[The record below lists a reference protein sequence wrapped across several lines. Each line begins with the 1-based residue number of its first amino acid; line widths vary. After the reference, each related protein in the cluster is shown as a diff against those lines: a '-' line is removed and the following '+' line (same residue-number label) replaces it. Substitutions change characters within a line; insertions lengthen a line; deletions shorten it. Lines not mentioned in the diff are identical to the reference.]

1 MTEEHVFVSALQQS
15 TSNRYHNKLLNERKG
30 LQVCPEEERIQLSQ
44 FFMLTRIGLGRE
56 QLLHI
61 RQFYFLFFNVIL

>member
-15 TSNRYHNKLLNERKG
+15 TNNRYHNKLLNERKG

-44 FFMLTRIGLGRE
+44 FFMLTRIGLRRE